1 MNLMTTKNYK
11 EMAQYASGL
20 VAVMDNLREKRAA
33 IQPSLDAIDR
43 VVRALY
49 PPRPSDLPSS
59 DCGS

>member
-49 PPRPSDLPSS
+49 PPRP
-59 DCGS
+59 